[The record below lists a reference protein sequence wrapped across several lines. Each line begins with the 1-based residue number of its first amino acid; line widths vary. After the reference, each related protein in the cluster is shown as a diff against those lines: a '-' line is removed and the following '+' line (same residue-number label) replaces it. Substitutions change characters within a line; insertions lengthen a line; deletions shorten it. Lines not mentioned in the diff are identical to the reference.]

1 MRERVP
7 LPGEQFFVAGFG
19 DAPAGS
25 SAELGALQSATLT
38 AIGEPSSLQLRLAD
52 PASHGGAV
60 AGLGTCQGDSGGP
73 VFEWSGGR
81 FVLVGVL
88 SWSNGP
94 DMSKG
99 CGGITGVTPIAGHRQ
114 WIVKTTKRM
123 GGRSTALGD
132 RWRCCLA
139 SSKGGIST
147 AFDGVDQLRHS
158 RSDSACPADFDEQS
172 AVRSGRPIRSG
183 HGSVRTQAIY
193 AETTLFY
200 FILFWALLRLPD
212 LLPSNAKLSSQATCD
227 PIADRLKLDVRRR
240 DPDS

>member
-1 MRERVP
+1 LLKLASPVSDPVPLVMRERVP
-7 LPGEQFFVAGFG
+7 LPGEQFVVAGFG

-52 PASHGGAV
+52 PA
-60 AGLGTCQGDSGGP
+60 
-73 VFEWSGGR
+73 R